1 MGLTIN
7 TNLEAMN
14 ASRNL
19 NNTENMLAT
28 SMQRLSSGLKINS
41 AADDVAGYA
50 ISESL
55 QSQVNGLNQASENI
69 QDAVALA
76 QTAQGALNDVN
87 QMLQR
92 IRELAVQYSNGT
104 TSTED
109 QTAIISEVSQLVEEI
124 KRVGETTQFNGKSLL
139 DGDEEISFQVGANDG
154 EHVGVTT
161 IELYKSIEAKLE
173 ITTLGE
179 RLEGSEEV
187 SKEVKEAKETAL
199 TTAETALTT
208 PANELTSAEG
218 AVTTAEGEIS
228 TAKATYESEIEND
241 ELNKSEDK
249 AEAEV
254 TQASEKTAIE
264 GKEATLVTLKA
275 TATEKEEAV
284 TPLKKTVTEAE
295 AKVTKEEKEITT
307 LKAAIKAADEPA
319 KTATGLKELSEA
331 IAKVAGLAGEF
342 GAVQDRI
349 QYTQSNL
356 EVYSQ
361 NLTSAVSALDD
372 VNMATEMTNFTKD
385 QVLQQAGVSILA
397 QANQLPDA
405 TLKLLE

>member
-14 ASRNL
+14 AARNL
-19 NNTENMLAT
+19 NGTENMLSQ

-41 AADDVAGYA
+41 ASDDVAGYA

-92 IRELAVQYSNGT
+92 VRELAVQYSNGT
-104 TSTED
+104 TSEED
-109 QTAIISEVSQLVEEI
+109 QTAIISEVGQLVSEI
-124 KRVGETTQFNGKSLL
+124 QRVGETTQFNGKNLL
-139 DGDEEISFQVGANDG
+139 NAAEEIRFQVGANDG
-154 EHVGVTT
+154 EGIGVTT
-161 IELYKSIEAKLE
+161 IELYKSIETKIETA
-173 ITTLGE
+173 TLGE
-179 RLEGSEEV
+179 RL
-187 SKEVKEAKETAL
+187 
-199 TTAETALTT
+199 
-208 PANELTSAEG
+208 
-218 AVTTAEGEIS
+218 VTVLG
-228 TAKATYESEIEND
+228 
-241 ELNKSEDK
+241 
-249 AEAEV
+249 
-254 TQASEKTAIE
+254 
-264 GKEATLVTLKA
+264 
-275 TATEKEEAV
+275 ATEKEEI
-284 TPLKKTVTEAE
+284 KTKTGEIVEKEKELVANEKTL
-295 AKVTKEEKEITT
+295 KEEGKTAEQIKTETKAEKEAIAGVKKEITEIT
-307 LKAAIKAADEPA
+307 KSKEP
-319 KTATGLKELSEA
+319 TGLKEISEA

-342 GAVQDRI
+342 GSVQDRI

-361 NLTSAVSALDD
+361 NLTSAVSALMD

>member
-7 TNLEAMN
+7 SNLEALN

-19 NNTENMLAT
+19 NNTENMLSM

-41 AADDVAGYA
+41 ASDDVAGYA

-92 IRELAVQYSNGT
+92 VRELAVQYSNGT
-104 TSTED
+104 TSEED
-109 QTAIISEVSQLVEEI
+109 QKAIISEVGQLVAEI
-124 KRVGETTQFNGKSLL
+124 QRVGETTQFNGKNLL
-139 DGDEEISFQVGANDG
+139 NAAEEIRFQVGANDG
-154 EHVGVTT
+154 EGIGVTT
-161 IELYKSIEAKLE
+161 IQLYKAIETK
-173 ITTLGE
+173 IDVTTLGE
-179 RLEGSEEV
+179 RLAPIE
-187 SKEVKEAKETAL
+187 
-199 TTAETALTT
+199 
-208 PANELTSAEG
+208 SA
-218 AVTTAEGEIS
+218 
-228 TAKATYESEIEND
+228 
-241 ELNKSEDK
+241 
-249 AEAEV
+249 
-254 TQASEKTAIE
+254 
-264 GKEATLVTLKA
+264 
-275 TATEKEEAV
+275 
-284 TPLKKTVTEAE
+284 
-295 AKVTKEEKEITT
+295 EEKEKVAEFKEKIETAQGEIKVIEEEV
-307 LKAAIKAADEPA
+307 KAATITKVEGEEKEKPINEEIAEFEKEAVAAV
-319 KTATGLKELSEA
+319 KVKATGLKEISEA
-331 IAKVAGLAGEF
+331 IAKVSGLAGEF

-361 NLTSAVSALDD
+361 NLTSAVSALTD

-385 QVLQQAGVSILA
+385 QVLQQAGVAILA

-405 TLKLLE
+405 TLKLLEG

>member
-14 ASRNL
+14 AARNL
-19 NNTENMLAT
+19 NNTENMLST

-41 AADDVAGYA
+41 ASDDVAGYA

-87 QMLQR
+87 TMLQR
-92 IRELAVQYSNGT
+92 IRELSVQYSNGT
-104 TSTED
+104 TSEED
-109 QTAIISEVSQLVEEI
+109 QTAIISQVGQLVSEI
-124 KRVGETTQFNGKSLL
+124 QRVGETTQFNGKNLL
-139 DGDEEISFQVGANDG
+139 NAAEEIRFQVGANDG
-154 EHVGVTT
+154 EGIGVTT
-161 IELYKSIEAKLE
+161 IELYKSIETKIETA
-173 ITTLGE
+173 TLGE
-179 RLEGSEEV
+179 RLVIVLG
-187 SKEVKEAKETAL
+187 
-199 TTAETALTT
+199 
-208 PANELTSAEG
+208 
-218 AVTTAEGEIS
+218 
-228 TAKATYESEIEND
+228 
-241 ELNKSEDK
+241 
-249 AEAEV
+249 
-254 TQASEKTAIE
+254 
-264 GKEATLVTLKA
+264 
-275 TATEKEEAV
+275 ATEKEEI
-284 TPLKKTVTEAE
+284 KTKNEE
-295 AKVTKEEKEITT
+295 IGTKETELVAKEKELKEEGKTGAEIKTETETEKEAIKT
-307 LKAAIKAADEPA
+307 LKTEVAEIA
-319 KTATGLKELSEA
+319 KTKEPTGLKEISEA
-331 IAKVAGLAGEF
+331 IAKVSGLAGEF
-342 GAVQDRI
+342 GSVQDRI
-349 QYTQSNL
+349 QFTQSNL

>member
-7 TNLEAMN
+7 SNLEAMN

-19 NNTENMLAT
+19 NGTENMLAQ

-50 ISESL
+50 ISQSL

-92 IRELAVQYSNGT
+92 VRMLAVQYSNGT
-104 TSTED
+104 TSEED
-109 QTAIISEVSQLVEEI
+109 QNAIISEVGQLVNEI
-124 KRVGETTQFNGKSLL
+124 KRVGETTQFNGKNLL
-139 DGDEEISFQVGANDG
+139 NAAEEIRFQVGANDG
-154 EHVGVTT
+154 EGIGVTT
-161 IELYKSIEAKLE
+161 IELYKSIETKIETA
-173 ITTLGE
+173 TLGE
-179 RLEGSEEV
+179 RLVVVLGATEKGEIKTKNEEIVADEKTLVEKEKLYREEG
-187 SKEVKEAKETAL
+187 K
-199 TTAETALTT
+199 T
-208 PANELTSAEG
+208 PA
-218 AVTTAEGEIS
+218 EIK
-228 TAKATYESEIEND
+228 TET
-241 ELNKSEDK
+241 
-249 AEAEV
+249 EA
-254 TQASEKTAIE
+254 EKTAI
-264 GKEATLVTLKA
+264 
-275 TATEKEEAV
+275 
-284 TPLKKTVTEAE
+284 
-295 AKVTKEEKEITT
+295 TT
-307 LKAAIKAADEPA
+307 LKEAVAAIA
-319 KTATGLKELSEA
+319 KTAEPTGLKEISEA
-331 IAKVAGLAGEF
+331 IAKVSGLAGEF

-361 NLTSAVSALDD
+361 NLTAAVSDLTD

-385 QVLQQAGVSILA
+385 QVLQQAGVAILA

>member
-7 TNLEAMN
+7 SNLEAMN

-19 NNTENMLAT
+19 NGTENMLSQ

-92 IRELAVQYSNGT
+92 VRELAVQYSNGT
-104 TSTED
+104 TSEED
-109 QTAIISEVSQLVEEI
+109 QKAILSEVGQLVSEI
-124 KRVGETTQFNGKSLL
+124 KRVGETTQFNGKNLL
-139 DGDEEISFQVGANDG
+139 NAAEEIRFQVGANDG
-154 EHVGVTT
+154 EGIGVTT
-161 IELYKSIEAKLE
+161 IKLYESIEAKIE
-173 ITTLGE
+173 TKSLGE
-179 RLEGSEEV
+179 RLVVTLGEAEKEEV
-187 SKEVKEAKETAL
+187 KGFNKEKTEQSTELAKIAGELKKGTKTAKEAKE
-199 TTAETALTT
+199 
-208 PANELTSAEG
+208 
-218 AVTTAEGEIS
+218 
-228 TAKATYESEIEND
+228 
-241 ELNKSEDK
+241 
-249 AEAEV
+249 
-254 TQASEKTAIE
+254 
-264 GKEATLVTLKA
+264 
-275 TATEKEEAV
+275 
-284 TPLKKTVTEAE
+284 
-295 AKVTKEEKEITT
+295 
-307 LKAAIKAADEPA
+307 ADEPIEA
-319 KTATGLKELSEA
+319 KITELNEKIEAINKAHEPTGLAEISEA
-331 IAKVAGLAGEF
+331 IAKVSGLAGEF

-361 NLTSAVSALDD
+361 NLTSAVSALVD

-385 QVLQQAGVSILA
+385 QVLQQAGVAILA

>member
-19 NNTENMLAT
+19 NGTENMLAQ

-92 IRELAVQYSNGT
+92 VRELSVQYSNGT
-104 TSTED
+104 TSPED
-109 QTAIISEVSQLVEEI
+109 QTAIISEVSQLAEEI

-139 DGDEEISFQVGANDG
+139 DGAEEISFQVGANDG
-154 EHVGVTT
+154 EHIGVTT
-161 IELYKSIEAKLE
+161 IELYKSIETKIEVA
-173 ITTLGE
+173 TLGE
-179 RLEGSEEV
+179 RLVSTLGATEKGEIKTKNEEIV
-187 SKEVKEAKETAL
+187 TKETAL
-199 TTAETALTT
+199 
-208 PANELTSAEG
+208 
-218 AVTTAEGEIS
+218 V
-228 TAKATYESEIEND
+228 
-241 ELNKSEDK
+241 
-249 AEAEV
+249 
-254 TQASEKTAIE
+254 
-264 GKEATLVTLKA
+264 
-275 TATEKEEAV
+275 ATEKE
-284 TPLKKTVTEAE
+284 LKEESKT
-295 AKVTKEEKEITT
+295 TKEIEEATKTEKEEIAT
-307 LKAAIKAADEPA
+307 LKEEVKTLSKAAEP
-319 KTATGLKELSEA
+319 TGLKEISEA